1 MPSHILVVEDERD
14 LQRVITYNFKQA
26 GFDVVSAPDGETAL
40 RAVKE
45 ERFDLVLLDLMLPDM
60 PGTEVCRRLKQS
72 PQTSAIPV
80 VMVTAKGEEVDR
92 IVGFELGADDYV
104 VKPFSVRELILR
116 VRAILRRAEGAEE
129 TEERFTF
136 GKLEVDRA
144 AHRAWVEGEEV
155 AFTALE
161 LRLLVMLYDRR
172 GRVLTRDL
180 LLDEVWGSHVDVT
193 ARNVDTHVKRV
204 REKLGAAGEYIE
216 TVRGVGYRFRAEV
229 GDEAAG
235 ASRPPGRGA
244 DEAAA
249 DSDRE
254 GGAPRPTAR

>member
-14 LQRVITYNFKQA
+14 LQRVLTYNFKQA

-40 RAVKE
+40 RAMKE
-45 ERFDLVLLDLMLPDM
+45 ERFDIVLLDLMLPDM

-72 PQTSAIPV
+72 PQTSAVPV
-80 VMVTAKGEEVDR
+80 VMVTAKGEEIDR

-104 VKPFSVRELILR
+104 VKPFSVRELVLR
-116 VRAILRRAEGAEE
+116 VRAILRRAEGPAEA
-129 TEERFTF
+129 EERFTF

-144 AHRAWVEGEEV
+144 AHRAWVDGQEV
-155 AFTALE
+155 GFTALE
-161 LRLLVMLYDRR
+161 LRLLTMLHDRR

-204 REKLGAAGEYIE
+204 REKLGVAGEYIE
-216 TVRGVGYRFRAEV
+216 TVRGVGYRFRAEPV
-229 GDEAAG
+229 DEL
-235 ASRPPGRGA
+235 RPSTPRLA
-244 DEAAA
+244 DEDDASTDDA
-249 DSDRE
+249 SPPKSTNR
-254 GGAPRPTAR
+254 

>member
-1 MPSHILVVEDERD
+1 MPSHILVVEDEPD
-14 LQRVITYNFKQA
+14 LRRVLTYNFKQA

-60 PGTEVCRRLKQS
+60 PGTEVCRRLKQGQ
-72 PQTSAIPV
+72 QTATIPV

-104 VKPFSVRELILR
+104 VKPFSARELILR
-116 VRAILRRAEGAEE
+116 VRAILRRAEGATE

-136 GKLEVDRA
+136 GRLEVDRA
-144 AHRAWVEGEEV
+144 AHRAWVDGDEV

-204 REKLGAAGEYIE
+204 REKMGPAGEYIE

-229 GDEAAG
+229 GDESLSPKPPPASTRSEAKGEHDPAAK
-235 ASRPPGRGA
+235 
-244 DEAAA
+244 
-249 DSDRE
+249 
-254 GGAPRPTAR
+254 

>member
-14 LQRVITYNFKQA
+14 LLRVLTYNLKQA
-26 GFDVVSAPDGETAL
+26 GFDVVGAVDGETAL
-40 RAVKE
+40 RAMRE

-60 PGTEVCRRLKQS
+60 PGTEVCRRLKAN
-72 PQTSAIPV
+72 PQTATIPV

-116 VRAILRRAEGAEE
+116 VRAILRRAEGPSE
-129 TEERFTF
+129 TEDRFTF
-136 GKLEVDRA
+136 GRLEVDRA
-144 AHRAWVEGEEV
+144 GHRAWVDGQEV

-161 LRLLVMLYDRR
+161 LRLLTMLHDRR

-180 LLDEVWGSHVDVT
+180 LLDEVWGSHADVT

-204 REKLGAAGEYIE
+204 REKLGPAGEYIE
-216 TVRGVGYRFRAEV
+216 TVRGVGYRFRAEPADV
-229 GDEAAG
+229 RHD
-235 ASRPPGRGA
+235 STPPTSG
-244 DEAAA
+244 
-249 DSDRE
+249 
-254 GGAPRPTAR
+254 

>member
-14 LQRVITYNFKQA
+14 LQRVLTYNFKQA

-40 RAVKE
+40 RAVRE

-116 VRAILRRAEGAEE
+116 VRAILRRAEGTSEV
-129 TEERFTF
+129 EERFTF
-136 GKLEVDRA
+136 GRLEVDRA
-144 AHRAWVEGEEV
+144 AHRAWVDGEEV

-204 REKLGAAGEYIE
+204 REKMGAAGEYIE
-216 TVRGVGYRFRAEV
+216 TVRGVGYRFRAEPT
-229 GDEAAG
+229 DEGRAGTASEPPAAG
-235 ASRPPGRGA
+235 PT
-244 DEAAA
+244 
-249 DSDRE
+249 
-254 GGAPRPTAR
+254 TAR

>member
-14 LQRVITYNFKQA
+14 LQRVLTYNFKQA

-104 VKPFSVRELILR
+104 VKPFSVRELVLR
-116 VRAILRRAEGAEE
+116 VRAILRRAEGSAEA
-129 TEERFTF
+129 EERFTF

-144 AHRAWVEGEEV
+144 AHRAWVVGEEV

-216 TVRGVGYRFRAEV
+216 TVRGVGYRFRAEPT
-229 GDEAAG
+229 DESKSAPD
-235 ASRPPGRGA
+235 SSPP
-244 DEAAA
+244 
-249 DSDRE
+249 
-254 GGAPRPTAR
+254 AR